1 MGKILRKIIAVFLLI
16 GVMVSLM
23 ACKKNKILD
32 VKVGTY
38 VGDNGAK
45 IEILPNHRM
54 LITGYDF
61 DAIQAD
67 LGEWLIEKA
76 ALSDAEASDFRNS
89 LNFNERMVGKELP
102 FELYTDMYEDTGSMS
117 IWLFKILD
125 SEQMTTYFT
134 LVYYPASD
142 EIVMDTSIMTMGQVN
157 TTSEVFTFR
166 K

>member
-1 MGKILRKIIAVFLLI
+1 MGKILRKIIAVLLLI

-76 ALSDAEASDFRNS
+76 AL
-89 LNFNERMVGKELP
+89 
-102 FELYTDMYEDTGSMS
+102 
-117 IWLFKILD
+117 ILFFF
-125 SEQMTTYFT
+125 QT
-134 LVYYPASD
+134 
-142 EIVMDTSIMTMGQVN
+142 
-157 TTSEVFTFR
+157 
-166 K
+166 